1 MSQLRVNS
9 VTDASGTGSTY
20 APGHVVQ
27 VKTIRTDARV
37 TFASNNSGNGTTITQ
52 LNLSITPKSAN
63 SKLIIQWMIN
73 GEIGNDH
80 SFVIHKDGSL
90 ITTAGETGY
99 NSEAGNV
106 RWSGVVTTAYD
117 VDNSTTPSNY
127 FIQYDC
133 IAGSTAPQVFAP
145 AIRSAGPSNSTF
157 FLNRTIETTGADAR
171 EAMISNGVI
180 WEIAQ

>member
-1 MSQLRVNS
+1 MSTLRASNIQDLGGVNQLVK
-9 VTDASGTGSTY
+9 
-20 APGHVVQ
+20 PGMVVQ
-27 VKTIRTDARV
+27 VQTIRSDARV

-63 SKLIIQWMIN
+63 SKLIMQWMVN

-80 SFVIHKDGSL
+80 SFVLHKDGAL

-106 RWSGVVTTAYD
+106 RWSGIVTTAYD
-117 VDNSTTPSNY
+117 IDNSTTPSNY

-133 IAGSTAPQVFAP
+133 IAGSTAPMVFAP
-145 AIRSAGPSNSTF
+145 AVRSAGPSNSTF

-180 WEIAQ
+180 MEIAQ